1 MKLVFG
7 LLALAAAARTQM
19 LDPAAFRHYAGE
31 FSANDPGHVAG
42 AIPDREAWDW
52 MRANIPLLSV
62 PDGELER
69 IYYYRWWAYRKHIE
83 STPAGF
89 VLTEF
94 LRPVKHA
101 TDYNAISCALGLHI
115 AEGRW
120 LRDPRYLSDYISFW
134 LRGGENGGLQ
144 RNYHQFS
151 NWTAAALY
159 ERWLSDGDTPRLTG
173 QLDALLAD
181 YRAWERE
188 RLTPAGLFWQR
199 DVSDGMESSIS
210 GGRNVN
216 NLRPTI
222 NSYQYGNAKAIA
234 AIAALA
240 GRDSVVSEF
249 QQKAREIRRLTED
262 KLWNAA
268 GGFFETR
275 LESGAF
281 AGVRELIGYTPWAF
295 DLPEPGHGYEA
306 AWKQVR
312 DPKGFAAPYGLTTAE
327 QRHPQFT
334 IARTGD
340 DCQWN
345 GPVWPFAT
353 SVTLTAM
360 ANVLNRYPQQAI
372 TADDYFAALQTYVN
386 SQHRTLQDGEIIP
399 WVDENLDPF
408 TGVWLARDLKIA
420 KRTFYG
426 RGDHYNHSSFA
437 DLVITGLI
445 GLRPRS
451 DDVVEVHPL
460 VPGGVWDWFCLD
472 AVPYHGRLL
481 TVLWDRTGNHF
492 HKGSG
497 FRIFAGS
504 TEIAN
509 GPALTPLEGKLP

>member
-1 MKLVFG
+1 MKLFCG
-7 LLALAAAARTQM
+7 LLVLAAASRAQV
-19 LDPAAFRHYAGE
+19 LDPAAFRHYAEE
-31 FSANDPGHVAG
+31 FSRDDPVHLAG
-42 AIPDREAWDW
+42 AIPDGEAWDW
-52 MRANIPLLSV
+52 MRANVPLLSV

-69 IYYYRWWAYRKHIE
+69 VYYYRWWAYRKHIE
-83 STPAGF
+83 STPGGF

-120 LRDPRYLSDYISFW
+120 LRNPQYLNDYLSFW
-134 LRGGENGGLQ
+134 LHGGENGSLQ

-151 NWTAAALY
+151 NWTASAVY
-159 ERWLSDGDTPRLTG
+159 DRWLADGDTGRALV
-173 QLDALLAD
+173 QLDALIAD

-188 RLTPAGLFWQR
+188 RLTSSGLFWQR

-210 GGRNVN
+210 GGRNVK

-222 NSYQYGNAKAIA
+222 NSYQYGNAA
-234 AIAALA
+234 AIAAMARLA
-240 GRDSVVSEF
+240 GRDSVRVEF
-249 QQKAREIRRLTED
+249 ERKANEIRRLTQD
-262 KLWNAA
+262 TLWNKADQ
-268 GGFFETR
+268 FFETR
-275 LESGAF
+275 VESGAF

-295 DLPEPGHGYEA
+295 NLPEPGHGYEQ
-306 AWKQVR
+306 AWAQVR

-345 GPVWPFAT
+345 GPAWPFAT

-360 ANVLNRYPQQAI
+360 ANLLNRYSQRAVS
-372 TADDYFAALQTYVN
+372 AADYFAALRTYVK
-386 SQHRTLQDGEIIP
+386 SQHRTLPDGRSIP
-399 WVDENLDPF
+399 WIDENLDPF

-445 GLRPRS
+445 GLRPRP

-460 VPGGVWDWFCLD
+460 LPGGIWDWFCLD
-472 AVPYHGRLL
+472 AVPYHGQLL
-481 TVLWDRTGNHF
+481 SVMWDRTGDHF

-497 FRIFAGS
+497 FRIYAGGR
-504 TEIAN
+504 EIAHS
-509 GPALTPLEGKLP
+509 PTLVPLIARI